1 MNSGYGK
8 SIQKPIKTDTRFVR
22 NDNFNHYASEHYHNI
37 EKIEPVAGTFVK
49 AQGDNGVWMVTLR
62 KSLDKQFNNC
72 LFGVSVLSMS
82 KRIMNE
88 VMCLAEDIGANIYY
102 QDTDSMHIERS
113 ALSALAEEYR
123 KVYNREL
130 IGENIMGCFH
140 NDFDALKDAYCTYHI
155 SLGKKMY
162 YDTLTNDAGQT
173 AEHFRMKGIP
183 NDVIRHHADM
193 YFNGSVKA
201 LYEYLYEEGN
211 SIEFDL
217 LATKVSFKMEKSGRI
232 LHKQSFKR
240 RVKATAPM

>member
-1 MNSGYGK
+1 M
-8 SIQKPIKTDTRFVR
+8 ITR
-22 NDNFNHYASEHYHNI
+22 
-37 EKIEPVAGTFVK
+37 
-49 AQGDNGVWMVTLR
+49 R

-88 VMCLAEDIGANIYY
+88 VMCLAEDIGATIYY
-102 QDTDSMHIERS
+102 QDTDSMHIERVG
-113 ALSALAEEYR
+113 LEPLADEYR

-162 YDTLTNDAGQT
+162 YDELRNDAGES

-183 NDVIRHHADM
+183 NDVIRHHADIH
-193 YFNGSVKA
+193 FNGSVKA
-201 LYEYLYEEGN
+201 LYEYLYEGN

-217 LATKVSFKMEKSGRI
+217 LATKVSFKMEKTGQI

-240 RVKATAPM
+240 RVKATAPLA